1 MGLKDVLMPFKAW
14 GHLGIKPVPL
24 PKKDIYREAEP
35 RYRGFHKNDVD
46 LCIGCGTCEA
56 ICENKAIVM
65 VEVDGIEAKNGD
77 SGLRPMI
84 DYGRCCWCAF
94 CVDVCTTQSLNLT
107 NEYIWVDEDPENF
120 KYVPGVDKKPW
131 DDKEEGWHK
140 PAPNYHLY
148 PIERVEMEE
157 LSPEERDH
165 SFIEIIKGYSK
176 EQAQKE
182 ADRCVECGICINTC
196 PAHMGIP
203 EYIKAVR
210 DDDVEHGMQI
220 LYETNPLPEIC
231 GRICTH
237 KCEDVCSVGHN
248 GDPLSI
254 RWLKRYIAD
263 QIPSD
268 KYHEILG
275 TQELALKNSA
285 RAILALPYKKLK
297 EKTEEIFAK
306 DEKLEALLKLPY
318 EKLKKEVE
326 KRLYKGIK
334 RVALVG
340 SGPASLSAAY
350 YLTLMGHECTIYEK
364 LDKAGGM
371 MRYGIPEY
379 RLPYDQID
387 KDIEYIKSLGVEIK
401 YNSPIDE
408 KAFKKLEKDY
418 DVVFIGTGL
427 HLGRSTRIP
436 GSDHKN
442 VFQSIDLLR
451 KITRGEEILVPEKVV
466 VIGGGNVAMDIT
478 RSMARLQKIKY
489 GKVQVITTSLESEEE
504 MPADREEVVE
514 AREEGAVINPGWG
527 PKEIEIV
534 DGKIKGLH
542 VVKVL
547 SVFDEDHRFNPKFD
561 EENKNFFEGDMI
573 IESIGQA
580 ADMSYIP
587 EELKEKLEFGPR
599 GRLVINEYHQSTV
612 DWLFVG
618 GDMVVGPDVI
628 HGISNGHKAAI
639 GIDHFLTSK
648 K

>member
-1 MGLKDVLMPFKAW
+1 MGLKDLLMPFKAW
-14 GHLGIKPVPL
+14 GHVAQEPVAL
-24 PKKDIYREAEP
+24 KKKEMFREAAP
-35 RYRGFHKNDVD
+35 RYRGFHTNDVD
-46 LCIGCGTCEA
+46 VCIGCGTCEA
-56 ICENKAIVM
+56 ICENNAIVM
-65 VEVDGIEAKNGD
+65 VEVEGIEAKNGD
-77 SGLRPMI
+77 SGLRPMV

-107 NEYIWVDEDPENF
+107 NEYIWVDDDPDNF
-120 KYVPGVDKKPW
+120 KYIPGVDKKDW
-131 DDKEEGWHK
+131 DKKNDGWHK
-140 PAPNYHLY
+140 PGPNYDLY
-148 PIERVEMEE
+148 PTERVKMEE
-157 LSPEERDH
+157 LTPEERGD
-165 SFIEIIKGYSK
+165 SFIEFVKGFSK

-210 DDDVEHGMQI
+210 NDDMEEGLRI

-263 QIPSD
+263 QVPAEN
-268 KYHEILG
+268 YHEILD
-275 TQELALKNSA
+275 TKKIYKNG
-285 RAILALPYKKLK
+285 KK
-297 EKTEEIFAK
+297 
-306 DEKLEALLKLPY
+306 
-318 EKLKKEVE
+318 
-326 KRLYKGIK
+326 
-334 RVALVG
+334 VAMVG

-350 YLTLMGHECTIYEK
+350 YLSLMGYECTIYEK
-364 LDKAGGM
+364 LEKAGGM

-387 KDIEYIKSLGVEIK
+387 KDINYIESLGVK
-401 YNSPIDE
+401 FVYNTNVDA
-408 KAFKKLEKDY
+408 KKFKELEKNY
-418 DVVFIGTGL
+418 DAVFIGTGL
-427 HLGRSTRIP
+427 HLGRSTGIP
-436 GSDHKN
+436 GSDHEH
-442 VFQSIDLLR
+442 VFQSIYLLR
-451 KITRGEEILVPEKVV
+451 EITKGNEILVPEKVV
-466 VIGGGNVAMDIT
+466 IIGGGNVAMDIT
-478 RSMARLQKIKY
+478 RSMARLQRKKY
-489 GKVQVITTSLESEEE
+489 GKVQVITTSLERENE

-561 EENKNFFEGDMI
+561 ENEKNFFEADMV
-573 IESIGQA
+573 IESIGQGM
-580 ADMSYIP
+580 DVSYISD
-587 EELKEKLEFGPR
+587 ELKEKLEYGPR
-599 GRLVINEYHQSTV
+599 GRLVINEYNQSSV

-628 HGISNGHKAAI
+628 HGIADGHKAAI
-639 GIDHFLTSK
+639 GIDHYLQNK